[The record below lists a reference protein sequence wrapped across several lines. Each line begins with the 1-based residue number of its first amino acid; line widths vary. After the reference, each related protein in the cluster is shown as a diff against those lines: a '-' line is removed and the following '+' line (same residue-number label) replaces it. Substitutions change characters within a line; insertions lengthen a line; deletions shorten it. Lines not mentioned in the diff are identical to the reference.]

1 MTSAQRYA
9 VTIVRVTLGV
19 IFFAHG
25 AQKVLGWFGAPGW
38 NGTIEAFAKQG
49 MRAPMTV
56 LVMIAEF
63 FGVLGVLVDCLTRI
77 AAFGPAIVMT
87 GAIFLVHLKNGFFL
101 NWFVVPG
108 KGHGIECNLAYLAMA
123 VALMLAGPGALSID
137 ELLFGRDAEPR

>member
-25 AQKVLGWFGAPGW
+25 AQ
-38 NGTIEAFAKQG
+38 
-49 MRAPMTV
+49 RCS

-63 FGVLGVLVDCLTRI
+63 FGGLGVLVGCLTRI

-101 NWFVVPG
+101 NWFLVPG

>member
-49 MRAPMTV
+49 MPAPMTV

-63 FGVLGVLVDCLTRI
+63 FGGLGVLVGCLTRI

-87 GAIFLVHLKNGFFL
+87 GAICLVHLKNGFFL
-101 NWFVVPG
+101 NWFLVPG

>member
-25 AQKVLGWFGAPGW
+25 AQKVLGWFGGPGW

-49 MRAPMTV
+49 MPAPMTV

-63 FGVLGVLVDCLTRI
+63 FGGLGVLVGCLTRI

-101 NWFVVPG
+101 NWFLVPG